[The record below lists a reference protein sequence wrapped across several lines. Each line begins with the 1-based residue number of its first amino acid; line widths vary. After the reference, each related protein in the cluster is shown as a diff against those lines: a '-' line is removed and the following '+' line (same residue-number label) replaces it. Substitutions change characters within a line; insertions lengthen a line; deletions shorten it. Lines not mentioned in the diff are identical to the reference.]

1 MIWVK
6 MKLKIMPESCARC
19 VFSVYHEA
27 DDARYCTITRMLYRK
42 IKHNGVW
49 KYIRPADCPLKEE

>member
-1 MIWVK
+1 MILVK
-6 MKLKIMPESCARC
+6 TKLKTMPESCARC
-19 VFSVYHEA
+19 AFSTYHEA
-27 DDARYCTITRMLYRK
+27 DNARYCIINRMFYRR